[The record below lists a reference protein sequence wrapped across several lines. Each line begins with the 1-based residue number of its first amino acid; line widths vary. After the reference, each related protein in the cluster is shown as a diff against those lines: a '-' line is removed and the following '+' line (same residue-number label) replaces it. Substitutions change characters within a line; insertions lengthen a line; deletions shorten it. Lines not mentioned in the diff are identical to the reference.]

1 MLEKQ
6 SGGQALGWMAVACA
20 AFLLVLTQSPYLG
33 DTALYCVDIILAKEL
48 GGAGSRLWEFG
59 HLLLRPVG
67 WVLMQTVGPAVSR
80 LSGLAPMQT
89 AAVLLIALNIA
100 CGLATAALWA
110 QMARIAGCDWKLA
123 LLLASG
129 LFATNPVLSYTPA
142 GSSYVIGLFFC
153 TVALW
158 FAQLSGSSERK
169 AVHAWMMG
177 GAMAMSI
184 LFWLPYILVAPAVF
198 LFAAGAGM
206 NNWSLSGFL
215 EQLNQRKYWL
225 TKVMFAFGLLI
236 VACYGSAI
244 FIREMHSVSEVRAWF
259 SDSSHG
265 MVQNRSLV
273 RMGTALPRL
282 FFYLGDDALLFK
294 RYLFR
299 DPYAPVTALDLV
311 RASLWKLAV
320 AFLFLALLVWLLAR
334 RKKGRWPLLYLTA
347 AAAPLLFFAL
357 VLFEPGSPE
366 RFMPV
371 LPFLLLALTSLLKRG
386 GTVGRVGSVTLAGF
400 FVSVM
405 AANVTALF
413 RPSMAAKDDRSYE
426 RIRLVVDQAPAKSVA
441 VVLSYAED
449 AHIFITQSLLHP
461 GNRKRVLPTH
471 ALIILPYANADE
483 WKEMLADRALRAWRE
498 GGDVW
503 VTKRVWAERPKPDWM
518 WAEGDDPRLRWKD
531 IPAFF
536 AGIKVERENGGED
549 GFALLAR
556 GGTNQEL
563 FERLVSKR

>member
-1 MLEKQ
+1 MQEKQ
-6 SGGQALGWMAVACA
+6 PSGQALGWMAAACA
-20 AFLLVLTQSPYLG
+20 AFLLMLTQSPYLG
-33 DTALYCVDIILAKEL
+33 DTALYCADIVLAKGV
-48 GGAGSRLWEFG
+48 GGAGSGLWEFG

-67 WVLMQTVGPAVSR
+67 WALMQTVGPAVSR

-89 AAVLLIALNIA
+89 AAVLLMALNIA
-100 CGLATAALWA
+100 GGLGATALWA
-110 QMARIAGCDWKLA
+110 RMARFAGCDRKLA

-129 LFATNPVLSYTPA
+129 LFAMNPVLSYTPA

-153 TVALW
+153 TLALW
-158 FAQLSGSSERK
+158 LAQLSGSGDRK
-169 AVHAWMMG
+169 AAHAWIMG
-177 GAMAMSI
+177 GAMAMAV
-184 LFWLPYILVAPAVF
+184 LFWFPYVLVAPAVF

-206 NNWSLSGFL
+206 ERWSLSRFL
-215 EQLNQRKYWL
+215 ERLNERKYWL
-225 TKVMFAFGLLI
+225 AKAAFACGLLI
-236 VACYGSAI
+236 AACYSSAI
-244 FIREMHSVSEVRAWF
+244 VIREMHSVSEIRAWA

-265 MVQNRSLV
+265 MLQNRSLV

-282 FFYLGDDALLFK
+282 FFYLGEDALLFK
-294 RYLFR
+294 RFLFR
-299 DPYAPVTALDLV
+299 DPYAPVTAFDLV
-311 RASLWKLAV
+311 RASLWKLAA
-320 AFLFLALLVWLLAR
+320 AFSFLALLVWLLAR
-334 RKKGRWPLLYLTA
+334 RKEGRWPLLYLTA

-371 LPFLLLALTSLLKRG
+371 VPFLMLVLAALLQRG
-386 GTVGRVGSVTLAGF
+386 STVGRAGRVALSSF
-400 FVSVM
+400 FAVVIT
-405 AANVTALF
+405 ANVTALF
-413 RPSMAAKDDRSYE
+413 RPSMAAKDDKAYE
-426 RIRLVVDQAPAKSVA
+426 RVRMVVEQAPTNSVA

-449 AHIFITQSLLHP
+449 AHIFITQSLLHR
-461 GNRKRVLPTH
+461 GNRTRVLPTH

-483 WKEMLADRALRAWRE
+483 WKEMLADRVLRAWRE

-503 VTKRVWAERPKPDWM
+503 VTRRVWAERPKPDWM

-536 AGIKVERENGGED
+536 AGIQVERENGGED

-563 FERLVSKR
+563 FERLISKR